1 MSSNLDKVEA
11 MDDMSECL
19 DVMKAFGLPTKG
31 MKTLEEMKT
40 TLNKHLEDLERTSTR
55 KVGEVSTQKP
65 VICRCFNASRQI
77 D

>member
-11 MDDMSECL
+11 IDDMSECL

-40 TLNKHLEDLERTSTR
+40 TLRNHLEDLGRTSTR
-55 KVGEVSTQKP
+55 KIGEVSTQPP
-65 VICRCFNASRQI
+65 VAN
-77 D
+77 